1 MKDVQNEKD
10 TRNVPIDRV
19 GVTSVSYPIVVLDP
33 KENIQHTVANVTM
46 AVSLPRNFRG
56 THMSRFL
63 EVLNEFKGRVTLES
77 LEQVTIDLKKKLNAS
92 GSEVKIEFPYF
103 INRKAPVSKSS
114 SYTRYDIVFW
124 ASYDENF
131 DFTVKVAV
139 PVHTLCPCSKEI
151 SEYGAH
157 NQRAQVAIE
166 VRMNKRVWIEE
177 LVAVA
182 ESCASSPVYT
192 LLKRKDEKFVTE
204 QAYSNPRFV
213 EDVVREVALKLD
225 QDSRIDWYSVSVVSQ
240 ESIHNHDAF
249 ASLVRDKRR
258 WK

>member
-10 TRNVPIDRV
+10 TRNISIDRV

-33 KENIQHTVANVTM
+33 KENLQHTVANVTM
-46 AVSLPRNFRG
+46 AVSLPRKFRG

-63 EVLNEFKGRVTLES
+63 EVLNEFKGRITLES
-77 LEQVTIDLKKKLNAS
+77 LEQVTVDLKRKLNAS

-103 INRKAPVSKSS
+103 INRKAPVSEST
-114 SYTRYDIVFW
+114 SYTRYDVVFW
-124 ASYDENF
+124 ASYDEHF
-131 DFTVKVAV
+131 DFTMKVTV
-139 PVHTLCPCSKEI
+139 PVQTLCPCSKEI

-157 NQRAQVAIE
+157 NQRAKVSIE
-166 VRMNKRVWIEE
+166 VRMNKRIWIEE
-177 LVAVA
+177 LVDVA

-213 EDVVREVALKLD
+213 EDVVRDVALKLD
-225 QDSRIDWYSVSVVSQ
+225 QDDRVDWFSVSVVSQ

-249 ASLVRDKRR
+249 ASLVRDKRS
-258 WK
+258 

>member
-77 LEQVTIDLKKKLNAS
+77 LEQVTIDLKKRLNAS

-114 SYTRYDIVFW
+114 SYTRYDVVFW

-131 DFTVKVAV
+131 DFAVKVAV

-166 VRMNKRVWIEE
+166 VRMNKRIWIEE

-182 ESCASSPVYT
+182 ESCASSSVYT

-258 WK
+258 